1 MQLCKTWFKVI
12 LFFFLFPQKSSQSIQ
27 LEDFRFFLS
36 ALLVVVCIITV
47 VADIVTEVRIL
58 TSFELQCS
66 CNYYIN

>member
-1 MQLCKTWFKVI
+1 MQDLVQSDFV
-12 LFFFLFPQKSSQSIQ
+12 FVFFLFPQKSSQSIQ
-27 LEDFRFFLS
+27 LEDFCFFLS